1 MEGLLQNWT
10 SKCRDAQFIVLTGKQ
25 KDWVGEATAKIRQ
38 ADRIIYIVGESS
50 HKSENIELEIAIALR
65 EKKQIFIYKLQ
76 KDYLVNKILESQLQT
91 NNKISGDVEGEV
103 IYKDLQAK
111 PVALLN
117 AGNVMDFLNKDMNE
131 SLIGL
136 PSKSFHD
143 KNLLL
148 EQYKIFVETSEALV
162 KRKQSVNSFY
172 VTLNSALLGAVIS
185 VICASRKLPVLF
197 GWLKVSAAVS
207 TFASLVGFVVCFS
220 WISLLNSY
228 ADLNSSKM
236 RIITEIEKDM
246 AVNLYDTEWAI
257 ITQKVGKKKYKSFS
271 DKEKF
276 VGALFGILYFLLFIL
291 GIIFAFD

>member
-1 MEGLLQNWT
+1 M
-10 SKCRDAQFIVLTGKQ
+10 
-25 KDWVGEATAKIRQ
+25 
-38 ADRIIYIVGESS
+38 
-50 HKSENIELEIAIALR
+50 
-65 EKKQIFIYKLQ
+65 
-76 KDYLVNKILESQLQT
+76 
-91 NNKISGDVEGEV
+91 
-103 IYKDLQAK
+103 
-111 PVALLN
+111 ALLN

-172 VTLNSALLGAVIS
+172 VILNSALLGAVIS